1 MLGIGEAVAGYQML
15 KMAISG
21 VKSALDTGKDAS
33 NIAQAIGSI
42 FKAQDQIN
50 KEKNHNM
57 TVKDQF
63 GMDNIVSQE
72 IDARL
77 LEEQLQEIRTLC
89 NLRFGSTFW
98 SDCIQLRNNAIKEQK
113 EKERKIKLR
122 KMEEMKEIK
131 QSLLTLSYIICGA
144 LLIVGI
150 VAVYSKVYAKD
161 YTRSQQ
167 INNGTI
173 VKIKYTTCR
182 LFHQEIKDN
191 GSTRWC
197 FYQTR
202 IGFNRKYSTITQDS
216 VEFCPRNF
224 QCRINMLTD
233 NPPKEIKDTMKN
245 LNKGF
250 K

>member
-89 NLRFGSTFW
+89 NL
-98 SDCIQLRNNAIKEQK
+98 
-113 EKERKIKLR
+113 
-122 KMEEMKEIK
+122 
-131 QSLLTLSYIICGA
+131 SLETMP
-144 LLIVGI
+144 
-150 VAVYSKVYAKD
+150 SKNK
-161 YTRSQQ
+161 
-167 INNGTI
+167 
-173 VKIKYTTCR
+173 KK
-182 LFHQEIKDN
+182 
-191 GSTRWC
+191 
-197 FYQTR
+197 
-202 IGFNRKYSTITQDS
+202 
-216 VEFCPRNF
+216 
-224 QCRINMLTD
+224 
-233 NPPKEIKDTMKN
+233 KN
-245 LNKGF
+245 LKLNFVKW
-250 K
+250 KR